1 MDQRGLRLEPEVVD
15 ILKHIDEGNNF
26 LLSGGAGSGKTY
38 SLVQVIGELL
48 RIEPCSFIACIT
60 YTNAAVKEIESRIS
74 NNRLSVCTIHD
85 FLWNAI
91 KSYQNELRTV
101 LIKLMD
107 GEAPQIK
114 LGNAIVSKDMFDG
127 KSIEYK
133 EFRILEQGIISH
145 DEIIIL
151 ARSIFNNYPKIQDI
165 LRDKFRYILVDEYQ
179 DASPY
184 VIYPSSLKMLDFSF
198 V

>member
-1 MDQRGLRLEPEVVD
+1 
-15 ILKHIDEGNNF
+15 
-26 LLSGGAGSGKTY
+26 
-38 SLVQVIGELL
+38 
-48 RIEPCSFIACIT
+48 
-60 YTNAAVKEIESRIS
+60 
-74 NNRLSVCTIHD
+74 
-85 FLWNAI
+85 
-91 KSYQNELRTV
+91 TV

-114 LGNAIVSKDMFDG
+114 LGNAIVSNDMFDG

-133 EFRILEQGIISH
+133 ELIILEQGIISH

-184 VIYPSSLKMLDFSF
+184 VIDILL
-198 V
+198 